1 MNFMEAL
8 KNNEKV
14 LTENGAVSY
23 ATSGSYLVDIN
34 NSVPKLRK
42 LSVNYM
48 DNGNKGCIEEIIKMF
63 SDAVQEDSNYALK
76 WLMYLRDVRS
86 GMGERSS
93 YRIILKYIA
102 DNAFEVFEKL
112 VLSNKLED
120 IGRYDDLL
128 YIWYNT
134 TNDKAKE
141 LVFEYLKSQFLEDIL
156 ECESGRPI
164 SLLAKWL
171 PSENTSSKNTRD
183 MAKAFRSKLKLTPKM
198 YRKYLSRLRKHLDVV
213 ECKMSKNRWED
224 IDYVKVPSKANLI
237 YKDAFINHDSYR
249 RNEFLESVKNGDVK
263 INANSMYL
271 YDIISKYIDSYC
283 GWDSRVLPL
292 DDTLE
297 VLWDSQEVPSSYE
310 DILVVRDGSSSMLS
324 NVSTSSKVSVMDVGD
339 SLTLYTAQH
348 NKSKEF
354 KNKFITFSSRPR
366 FVDLSSFDTLHDKLS
381 ELRNRYT
388 DCSNTDVESVFHL
401 ILETAIKNKM
411 KQEDLPKT
419 VLVVSDMQFDYA
431 MGRYGESL
439 FDTLSRHYEEEG
451 YKLPK
456 LVFWNVGSYD
466 NTIPLQQNEKGLVLM
481 SGFSKSNLDMLLSD
495 NLDPLDVLREELD
508 KKYSFI
514 DNIIPKNV

>member
-14 LTENGAVSY
+14 LTENGAVAY

-42 LSVNYM
+42 LSVIHM
-48 DNGNKGCIEEIIKMF
+48 DNGNVDSAKEIIKMF

-76 WLMYLRDVRS
+76 WLMYLRDIRG

-102 DNAFEVFEKL
+102 DNAFEVFDRL
-112 VLSNKLED
+112 LLSKKLED

-128 YIWYNT
+128 YLWYKTKNS
-134 TNDKAKE
+134 KSKE
-141 LVFEYLKSQFLEDIL
+141 LLFEYLKAQFLDDIRGF
-156 ECESGRPI
+156 EGGKSI

-171 PSENTSSKNTRD
+171 PSENTSSSDTRN
-183 MAKAFRSKLKLTPKM
+183 MAKAFRKSLRMTSKR
-198 YRKYLSRLRKHLDVV
+198 YRKYLSALRKHLDVV
-213 ECKMSKNRWED
+213 ERKMSRNMWED
-224 IDYVKVPSKANLI
+224 IDYNKVPSKANLI
-237 YKDAFINHDSYR
+237 YKGAFMSHDSER
-249 RNEFLESVKNGDVK
+249 RNSFLESVKNGNAK

-271 YDIISKYIDSYC
+271 YDIINKYIDSY
-283 GWDSRVLPL
+283 GWRCNVLPL

-297 VLWDSQEVPSSYE
+297 ALWDSQEVPESYE
-310 DILVVRDGSSSMLS
+310 DILVVRDGSSSMLCG
-324 NVSTSSKVSVMDVGD
+324 VSTSSSVSVMDVGD

-354 KNKFITFSSRPR
+354 KNKFITFSYSPK
-366 FVDLSSFDTLHDKLS
+366 FVDLSRFDTLHDKLH
-381 ELRNRYT
+381 ELRQRYT
-388 DCSNTDVESVFHL
+388 DCSNTDVASVFHL
-401 ILETAIKNKM
+401 ILETATKHKM

-419 VLVVSDMQFDYA
+419 VLVVSDMQFDSA

-439 FDTLSRHYEEEG
+439 FNTLSRQYKEEG
-451 YKLPK
+451 YSLPR

-495 NLDPLDVLREELD
+495 NLDPLSVLKDELD
-508 KKYSFI
+508 RKYSFI
-514 DNIIPKNV
+514 DNIIPKSV

>member
-1 MNFMEAL
+1 MNFMEVL

-14 LTENGAVSY
+14 LTENGAVAY

-42 LSVNYM
+42 LSVIHM
-48 DNGNKGCIEEIIKMF
+48 DNGNVDSAKEIIKMF

-76 WLMYLRDVRS
+76 WLMYLRDIRG

-102 DNAFEVFEKL
+102 DNAFEVFDRL
-112 VLSNKLED
+112 LLSKKLED

-128 YIWYNT
+128 YLWYKTKNS
-134 TNDKAKE
+134 KSKE
-141 LVFEYLKSQFLEDIL
+141 LLFAYLKAQFLDDIRGF
-156 ECESGRPI
+156 EGGKSI

-171 PSENTSSKNTRD
+171 PSENTSSSDTRN
-183 MAKAFRSKLKLTPKM
+183 MAKAFRKSLRLTSKM
-198 YRKYLSRLRKHLDVV
+198 YRKYLSALRKHLDVV
-213 ECKMSKNRWED
+213 ERKMSRNMWED
-224 IDYVKVPSKANLI
+224 IDYNKVPSRANLI
-237 YKDAFINHDSYR
+237 YKDAFVKHDSER
-249 RNEFLESVKNGDVK
+249 RNSFLESVKNGSAK

-271 YDIISKYIDSYC
+271 YDIISKYINSY
-283 GWDSRVLPL
+283 GWRSSVLPL

-297 VLWDSQEVPSSYE
+297 VLWNSQEVSESYE
-310 DILVVRDGSSSMLS
+310 DILVVRDGSSSMLCG
-324 NVSTSSKVSVMDVGD
+324 VSTSSSVSVMDVGD

-354 KNKFITFSSRPR
+354 KNKFITFSANPK
-366 FVDLSSFDTLHDKLS
+366 FVDLSSFDTLHDKLR
-381 ELRNRYT
+381 ELRDMYT
-388 DCSNTDVESVFHL
+388 DCSSTNVASVFHL
-401 ILETAIKNKM
+401 ILETAIKHKM
-411 KQEDLPKT
+411 KPEDLPKT
-419 VLVVSDMQFDYA
+419 VLVVSDMQFDSA

-439 FDTLSRHYEEEG
+439 FDTLSRQYKEEG
-451 YKLPK
+451 YSLPR

-495 NLDPLDVLREELD
+495 NLDPLSVLKDELD
-508 KKYSFI
+508 RKYSFI
-514 DNIIPKNV
+514 DNIIPKSV